1 MFPSRDPRRLTG
13 GSVPPAV
20 DHSTPELAPISSR
33 RSFLIGGALAAATGV
48 AAGVGIDLTVPMRA
62 LAQSPLTPDA
72 ALARLLDGNKRFVN
86 KRLTSFD
93 EDLVMLRQQTAE
105 KQEPFA
111 GILTCADSRVPTE
124 LIFDQSIG
132 HIFVTRVAGNIAS
145 AEIIASLEYG
155 VAALGTVLI
164 VVMGHSACGAVKAAA
179 AGKAA
184 PGQIST
190 LYRYIRP
197 AVDKA
202 GGDLDGASKANAQI
216 QAKLLRDSS
225 PVIAE
230 HIAQGSLRVVAGYY
244 QLSSGTVSVLE
255 SA

>member
-1 MFPSRDPRRLTG
+1 MFPSSDPRGFTD
-13 GSVPPAV
+13 GSAPPAV
-20 DHSTPELAPISSR
+20 DHTTPELAPTSSR
-33 RSFLIGGALAAATGV
+33 RSFVIGGAVAAAAAV
-48 AAGVGIDLTVPMRA
+48 AGRAGIDLPVPRSARRLPAM
-62 LAQSPLTPDA
+62 TPDD
-72 ALARLLDGNKRFVN
+72 ALARLLEGNRRFVE

-93 EDLVMLRQQTAE
+93 DDLAMLRQQTAE

-111 GILTCADSRVPTE
+111 GILSCADSRVPAE

-164 VVMGHSACGAVKAAA
+164 VVIGHTACGGVKAAIG
-179 AGKAA
+179 GKAA

-197 AVDKA
+197 AVDQA
-202 GGDLDGASKANAQI
+202 GGDLDGAIKANART
-216 QAKLLRDSS
+216 QAKVLRDSS

-244 QLSSGTVSVLE
+244 ELSSGKVTVLE
-255 SA
+255 GA